1 MHSAKKIYNYMILFI
16 YLFLTPF
23 LPLTPDC
30 SWVDFESSIDT
41 DRALM
46 EGKNASN
53 VDVSLLRKLR

>member
-1 MHSAKKIYNYMILFI
+1 MVQKDLQLHVFLSLFGS
-16 YLFLTPF
+16 PF

-30 SWVDFESSIDT
+30 SWVDLESWIDT